1 MMTKIIE
8 VSVMEAQ
15 MESVQMTSISYY
27 RTKIAIMKINNN
39 SFLHSCTFQ
48 WIAFIKNSKK
58 QKTLK
63 TENYLKEFPDKS
75 NWWSCRIDKAGIVRR

>member
-1 MMTKIIE
+1 MTKIIE

-48 WIAFIKNSKK
+48 
-58 QKTLK
+58 
-63 TENYLKEFPDKS
+63 
-75 NWWSCRIDKAGIVRR
+75 

>member
-27 RTKIAIMKINNN
+27 RTKIAIIKINNIIV
-39 SFLHSCTFQ
+39 FF
-48 WIAFIKNSKK
+48 
-58 QKTLK
+58 TLVLSR
-63 TENYLKEFPDKS
+63 E
-75 NWWSCRIDKAGIVRR
+75 